1 MKMKAKPQ
9 VTVIPA
15 AASSDAVAHFSKKM
29 SFEADCWDV
38 NYDMRNGVAEFVLV
52 DVRSPE
58 LYEKCHA
65 LGAVN
70 IPHSTMT
77 EERMAEYPKDTLFIV
92 YCTGP
97 GCNGAD
103 KGALRLSKLGRP
115 VKIMIGGM
123 VTWEDVERNPV
134 VRNGQ

>member
-1 MKMKAKPQ
+1 MQIKAKPQ
-9 VTVIPA
+9 VNVIPPADSTA
-15 AASSDAVAHFSKKM
+15 AQAHFASKL

-38 NYDMRNGVAEFVLV
+38 HYDVSNGVADFVLV
-52 DVRSPE
+52 DVRSPA
-58 LYEKCHA
+58 LYKAGHA
-65 LGAVN
+65 ISAVN

-77 EERMAEYPKDTLFIV
+77 AARMAEYPPETRFVV

-123 VTWEDVERNPV
+123 VSWVETENFPIEQ
-134 VRNGQ
+134 G

>member
-1 MKMKAKPQ
+1 MSIRHKPQ
-9 VTVIPA
+9 VTAVLPA
-15 AASSDAVAHFSKKM
+15 DSATAQAHFASKLT
-29 SFEADCWDV
+29 FEADCWDV
-38 NYDMRNGVAEFVLV
+38 HFDMSHGIAAFVLV

-58 LYEKCHA
+58 LYKKSHA
-65 LGAVN
+65 KGAIN
-70 IPHSTMT
+70 IPHGTMT
-77 EERMAEYPKDTLFIV
+77 EKRMAEYPMETNFVV

-123 VTWEDVERNPV
+123 TTWEDTERFPV
-134 VRNGQ
+134 VRS